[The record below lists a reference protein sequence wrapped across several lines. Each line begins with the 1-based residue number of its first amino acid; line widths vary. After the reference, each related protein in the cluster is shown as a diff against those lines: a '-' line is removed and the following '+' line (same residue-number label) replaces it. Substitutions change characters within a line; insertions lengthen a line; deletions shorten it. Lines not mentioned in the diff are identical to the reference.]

1 MEIQEELNSTLK
13 TQKSKGFKNIYRV
26 GIVLISIY
34 ILSQIFPPLFVL
46 DSTTMKF
53 FVFSI
58 LNVVTIAFLLRYT
71 IKHKKD
77 FPSSVFKNKISYAW
91 LLLIAMMFLSF
102 FQSFNVAESI
112 VTVNRWIIIY
122 LMFIYFSIFLNK
134 RPSLFNVIIN
144 LTIIISIFNV
154 LWCMVAYYYLDVPSN
169 PRMNLYINGF
179 YGNKN
184 IFAVAILFKL
194 PFLYYAFVFRKNWLR
209 WLSLFLIFAL
219 TFCLVILSA
228 RTSFI
233 GLVLQLVLLLCY
245 CIFLVL
251 RLKKSKRLILTIVF
265 LIGSALLGFFAGD
278 SFIKYNFKHYCAET
292 SVAKTFEDDE
302 NPYSVSNRFKSIE
315 EGNSKGRLIIWKN
328 SIAIIK
334 DKPWLGYGVGNHK
347 LAIMKVETSQKANYV
362 VSDHAHNDY
371 LEMWSELGV
380 FGLIAYL
387 LLFLSALVLFLKTLF
402 KKNISE
408 ITRFM
413 SFAGFLS
420 VITYMNDAMF
430 NFPLERADTQLY
442 LALGMSLILAPYLK
456 TKKEKT
462 TKPTNKII
470 IIIIGIITI
479 GIITIETMH
488 YASSVLQKAKILQTN
503 GSKRINLTAQQ
514 WNRVFP
520 PIPTI
525 DENAN
530 PIALTKAMRFDA
542 EMKWRQAIDII
553 INDNSNPYL
562 ALREYRL
569 SNYYFKLNMLDST
582 EYWARECMSMKPLCY
597 HPVKM
602 LYRKYTALK
611 EYEIADTILS
621 NYILKYKFT
630 SSAWTDLATTKLN
643 LNQRQEATS
652 VLDSALYYLPEDGK
666 IMKMRLGLSY

>member
-1 MEIQEELNSTLK
+1 MEIPEELNTTLK

-58 LNVVTIAFLLRYT
+58 LNIVAIAFLLRYT

-77 FPSSVFKNKISYAW
+77 FTSSVFKNKISYAW

-112 VTVNRWIIIY
+112 VTVNRWIIVY
-122 LMFIYFSIFLNK
+122 LMFIYFSVFLNK
-134 RPSLFNVIIN
+134 RPSLFNAIIN

-154 LWCMVAYYYLDVPSN
+154 LWCMVAYYYLDVPAN

-194 PFLYYAFVFRKNWLR
+194 PFLYYAFIFRKNWLR

-233 GLVLQLVLLLCY
+233 GLGLQLGLLLCY
-245 CIFLVL
+245 CIFVVL
-251 RLKKSKRLILTIVF
+251 RLKKSRKLIIAIGF
-265 LIGSALLGFFAGD
+265 LIGSALLGFFGGD
-278 SFIKYNFKHYCAET
+278 SFIKYNFKHYCAKT
-292 SVAKTFEDDE
+292 SIAKTFEKDV

-347 LAIMKVETSQKANYV
+347 LAIMKVEAAQKANYV

-387 LLFLSALVLFLKTLF
+387 LLFLSALILFLKTIF

-430 NFPLERADTQLY
+430 NFPLERADCQLY
-442 LALGMSLILAPYLK
+442 LALGMALILVSYLK

-462 TKPTNKII
+462 TKPTNKTI

-479 GIITIETMH
+479 GITTIEAMH

-514 WNRVFP
+514 WDRIFP

-542 EMKWRQAIDII
+542 EKNWRKAIDVI
-553 INDNSNPYL
+553 INDDSNPYL

-582 EYWARECMSMKPLCY
+582 EYWARECMAMKPLCY

-602 LYRKYTALK
+602 LYRKYTVLK

-621 NYILKYKFT
+621 NYILKYKF
-630 SSAWTDLATTKLN
+630 SASAWTDLVRTKVN
-643 LNQRQEATS
+643 LKQREEAIS
-652 VLDSALYYLPEDGK
+652 ILDSALYYLPEDNK
-666 IMKMRLGLSY
+666 IRQMRRELSY